1 MELSDAER
9 LQYMEAL
16 GDKWAN
22 QPRGYAIGLA
32 LISRVFKYEADQH
45 SELGPW
51 CTGPYVFEIMD
62 ILPFKIVSMK
72 SRFFVWPVIVCLL
85 IVRGCVGFQLVP
97 VSGNTCLFVLP
108 ERASHAIVTQDGVR
122 QKIQEWEQ
130 VARNSPT
137 GLIDDEQM
145 RGLSYVIP

>member
-1 MELSDAER
+1 
-9 LQYMEAL
+9 MEAL

-62 ILPFKIVSMK
+62 ILPFKIVSINHGF
-72 SRFFVWPVIVCLL
+72 SYGQSVCA
-85 IVRGCVGFQLVP
+85 C
-97 VSGNTCLFVLP
+97 
-108 ERASHAIVTQDGVR
+108 
-122 QKIQEWEQ
+122 
-130 VARNSPT
+130 
-137 GLIDDEQM
+137 
-145 RGLSYVIP
+145 

>member
-1 MELSDAER
+1 MPEDTDRVISLGGYYFTMRIVVICAAKVRGELSFTRFSEWFLLGFNAPYICLLTRQGSLELSDAER

-62 ILPFKIVSMK
+62 ILPFKIVSINHCF
-72 SRFFVWPVIVCLL
+72 SYGQSVC
-85 IVRGCVGFQLVP
+85 VC
-97 VSGNTCLFVLP
+97 
-108 ERASHAIVTQDGVR
+108 
-122 QKIQEWEQ
+122 
-130 VARNSPT
+130 
-137 GLIDDEQM
+137 
-145 RGLSYVIP
+145 